1 MVTIM
6 LSILFALLAAGSNA
20 LGTVLQRRAALT
32 VPASRSLRIGLIRDL
47 THTPVWFGGMLGVI
61 FAALFQAL
69 ALATGSLAAVQPIFI
84 LELPLALVIGGM
96 VFRVGVTRASWI
108 RVACIVGGLA
118 LVLFSLAPAGG
129 REQVPGIWWW
139 LPALAVT
146 GGIGAA
152 LVLTGLR
159 RPPGLMRAASL
170 AAAAAI
176 GNAVT
181 AALVKSAMEVLSTRG
196 TVAFFTA
203 WQTYSFAAVGSFSL
217 FLLGVA
223 MQGGP
228 LIGSQPALTL
238 GDATVSFCLGVTLY
252 GEHPRTGFWLLP
264 ALLGLGVLLYG
275 ILGLSRTRCL
285 ARCLDPGKDELDAM
299 GQPAAARG

>member
-1 MVTIM
+1 MVTIL
-6 LSILFALLAAGSNA
+6 LSITFALLAAGSNA

-47 THTPVWFGGMLGVI
+47 VHTPVWFGGMLGVV

-96 VFRVGVTRASWI
+96 VFHVGLSRKAWLC
-108 RVACIVGGLA
+108 VACIVAGLA
-118 LVLFSLAPAGG
+118 LVLLSLAPTGG
-129 REQVPGIWWW
+129 REQVPGIWW

-146 GGIGAA
+146 GGLGAA

-159 RPPGLMRAASL
+159 RPAGLLRAASL

-181 AALVKSAMEVLSTRG
+181 AALVKSAMNILSARG
-196 TVAFFTA
+196 AAAFFTA
-203 WQTYSFAAVGSFSL
+203 WQTYGFAAVGAFSL

-238 GDATVSFCLGVTLY
+238 GDASVSFCLGVTLY
-252 GEHPRTGFWLLP
+252 GEQPRAGFWLLP
-264 ALLGLGVLLYG
+264 ALMGLGVLLYG
-275 ILGLSRTRCL
+275 IFGLSHTRCL
-285 ARCLDPGKDELDAM
+285 AQCLDPGRDELDAM
-299 GQPAAARG
+299 GQPATACG